1 MYCIHIYIRKSF
13 IYRNMYTSINTSC
26 CIYVYWAGG
35 AKPTIQAFWSS
46 FANKH
51 VLFLNLCIWRSRLGV
66 NIKKTHKSAS
76 DYHQIGPNGFCKPW
90 KINSSLFSTPSQNA
104 MPLLSCCPCR
114 ISSAVVLLGH
124 ILGFAWGTLETM
136 VNLQE
141 TSHICPIFSWLV
153 DFAIDRQRIRILKYL
168 TKIDPI

>member
-1 MYCIHIYIRKSF
+1 MYCIHIYIYASHSSTEICIHPLISHAASMCIEPGVPSQQSRHF
-13 IYRNMYTSINTSC
+13 GPPLPTNMFFSWIS
-26 CIYVYWAGG
+26 AFEG
-35 AKPTIQAFWSS
+35 AAWGW
-46 FANKH
+46 
-51 VLFLNLCIWRSRLGV
+51 LL
-66 NIKKTHKSAS
+66 KKTHKSAS

-124 ILGFAWGTLETM
+124 ILGFA
-136 VNLQE
+136 
-141 TSHICPIFSWLV
+141 
-153 DFAIDRQRIRILKYL
+153 IDRQRIRILKYL

>member
-1 MYCIHIYIRKSF
+1 MLHLCVLSGGCQANNPGILVLLCQQTCSF
-13 IYRNMYTSINTSC
+13 PESLHLKEPL
-26 CIYVYWAGG
+26 GG
-35 AKPTIQAFWSS
+35 DY
-46 FANKH
+46 
-51 VLFLNLCIWRSRLGV
+51 L
-66 NIKKTHKSAS
+66 KKTHKSAS

>member
-1 MYCIHIYIRKSF
+1 MCIERGVPSQQSRHF
-13 IYRNMYTSINTSC
+13 GPPLPTNMFFPWIS
-26 CIYVYWAGG
+26 AFEG
-35 AKPTIQAFWSS
+35 AAWGW
-46 FANKH
+46 
-51 VLFLNLCIWRSRLGV
+51 LL
-66 NIKKTHKSAS
+66 KKTHKSAS